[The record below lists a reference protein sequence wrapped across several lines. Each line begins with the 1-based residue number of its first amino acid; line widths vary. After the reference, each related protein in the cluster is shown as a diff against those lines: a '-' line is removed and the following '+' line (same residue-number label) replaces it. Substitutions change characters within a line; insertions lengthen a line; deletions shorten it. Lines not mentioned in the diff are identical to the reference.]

1 MPSRRTPRG
10 AITAELAI
18 ALPVL
23 LTLLLLGIWAIGL
36 VILNI
41 QCIDAARDTARAA
54 ARGDPFDQAQAIG
67 RRTAPGATITITR
80 TGKDIHVTVTA
91 APRHKPPL
99 LTHLVPTELSAEAT
113 LQSEAAIP

>member
-1 MPSRRTPRG
+1 MPSRRTQRG

-41 QCIDAARDTARAA
+41 QCIDAARDAARSA

-80 TGKDIHVTVTA
+80 TGKDIHVKVTA
-91 APRHKPPL
+91 TPSHKPPL
-99 LTHLVPTELSAEAT
+99 LTHLLPTALTAEAT
-113 LQSEAAIP
+113 LQSEPTTP